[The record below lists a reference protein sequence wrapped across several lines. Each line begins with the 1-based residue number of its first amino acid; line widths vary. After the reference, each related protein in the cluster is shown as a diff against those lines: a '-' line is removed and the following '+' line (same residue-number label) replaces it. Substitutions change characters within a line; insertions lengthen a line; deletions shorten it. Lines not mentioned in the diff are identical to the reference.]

1 MKKILLLCAL
11 FAASFGHAVTFDDA
25 TVENHMENGWPA
37 VSGKGQLK
45 MITGFWQK
53 EMTVTECSSG
63 KKYFKRPDRPC
74 LSLEVWRPY

>member
-11 FAASFGHAVTFDDA
+11 FAASFGHAVTFDDT

-63 KKYFKRPDRPC
+63 KSISKGQIAP
-74 LSLEVWRPY
+74 V